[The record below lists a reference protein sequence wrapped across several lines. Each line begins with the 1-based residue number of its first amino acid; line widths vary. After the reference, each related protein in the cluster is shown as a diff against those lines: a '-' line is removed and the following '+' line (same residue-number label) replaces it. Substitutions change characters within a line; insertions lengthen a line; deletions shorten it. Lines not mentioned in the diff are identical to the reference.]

1 MDVERTAIEFLCW
14 SGSWEIVEAILDVEW
29 VTIGILGEADE
40 GPSANIADVSGE
52 GGIVEGDGDSWV
64 GGDVDEDGKGLDVSL
79 GVVIVVTGVEVGA
92 EASEARGDT

>member
-1 MDVERTAIEFLCW
+1 MEQTAIEFLCW

-52 GGIVEGDGDSWV
+52 GGIVEGDGL
-64 GGDVDEDGKGLDVSL
+64 GRDVRKDVKGLDMSL
-79 GVVIVVTGVEVGA
+79 GVVMVVTRVELGA
-92 EASEARGDT
+92 DTSEASGDT